1 MLVMHMKLYN
11 IHTVHERLLTENHL
25 VYVNVSNYANIKVEK
40 NSKSIF
46 TKAWYLSRKFGFGMK
61 IHIYLIIMLFC
72 IEFSSIHSKKWKG
85 RRQQGM
91 LFFLDYLIM
100 TYLIYRHF
108 KYFYKLTFADVGF
121 VIV

>member
-1 MLVMHMKLYN
+1 
-11 IHTVHERLLTENHL
+11 
-25 VYVNVSNYANIKVEK
+25 
-40 NSKSIF
+40 
-46 TKAWYLSRKFGFGMK
+46 MK

-72 IEFSSIHSKKWKG
+72 IEFSSINSKKWKG

-91 LFFLDYLIM
+91 LFFFFLDYLIM
-100 TYLIYRHF
+100 TYLIYGHF

>member
-46 TKAWYLSRKFGFGMK
+46 TKAWYLSIKVWFWNEDP
-61 IHIYLIIMLFC
+61 YL
-72 IEFSSIHSKKWKG
+72 
-85 RRQQGM
+85 
-91 LFFLDYLIM
+91 LDYHVILHWI
-100 TYLIYRHF
+100 LIY
-108 KYFYKLTFADVGF
+108 TFQKMERTSTARYVVFFRLSDNDLLNLQTF
-121 VIV
+121 